1 MDPLMNMKRMTLQ
14 TIGYFGVYLLIGV
27 IIASLGP
34 TLPALA
40 ENVGV
45 GFATISLLFM
55 ARSFGYFVGS
65 LLGGTLYDLLNGHH
79 LLIFFMILS
88 MVALAFVPTTGTI
101 FLLAFLFVL
110 IGMAQGGLDVGS
122 NTLLVRARG
131 ANVGTYLN
139 AMFFFAGIGSFLI
152 PIYLGS
158 VPLVWGYWGISLA
171 LIPIALWVFLTPS
184 PEIPQQ
190 ADEKS
195 AGGKLSQPLLYIAFV
210 LLAFIFIGSEVS
222 YGGWLFTYFASSGL
236 GSEETAYTLNSIFWM
251 AIMLGRL
258 ISIPVVARFKL
269 ERIIF
274 VYLLGAVLSAATLYF
289 LRVHAFAVWVGSI
302 GMGLSMSALF
312 PSTYTLVQQRMKLSG
327 KLTGMVWAMGSLGA
341 MTLPWLIGQRIER
354 VGPASLV
361 QTMLIVWTLALGIF
375 LVAVRSGREV
385 ASP

>member
-1 MDPLMNMKRMTLQ
+1 MNMKRMTLQ

>member
-1 MDPLMNMKRMTLQ
+1 MNMKRMTLQ

-55 ARSFGYFVGS
+55 ARSFGYFAGS

-79 LLIFFMILS
+79 LLIFFIILS
-88 MVALAFVPTTGTI
+88 MVALAFVPTAGTI

-152 PIYLGS
+152 PIYLGNAS
-158 VPLVWGYWGISLA
+158 LAWGYRGISLA
-171 LIPIALWVFLTPS
+171 LIPIALWVFLTPA

-274 VYLLGAVLSAATLYF
+274 VYLLGAVLSAAILYF
-289 LRVHAFAVWVGSI
+289 LRAHAFAVWVGSI

-341 MTLPWLIGQRIER
+341 MTLPWLIGQRIEQ
-354 VGPASLV
+354 VGPASLM
-361 QTMLIVWTLALGIF
+361 QTMLIVWALALGVF
-375 LVAVRSGREV
+375 LVGVRSKHE
-385 ASP
+385 ASSR

>member
-1 MDPLMNMKRMTLQ
+1 MNMKRMTLQ

-152 PIYLGS
+152 PIYLGNAS
-158 VPLVWGYWGISLA
+158 LAWGYRGISLA
-171 LIPIALWVFLTPS
+171 LIPIALWVFLTPA

-274 VYLLGAVLSAATLYF
+274 VYLLGAVLSAAILYF
-289 LRVHAFAVWVGSI
+289 LRAHAFAVWVGSI

-341 MTLPWLIGQRIER
+341 MTLPWLIGQRIEQ
-354 VGPASLV
+354 VGPASLM
-361 QTMLIVWTLALGIF
+361 QTMLIVWALALGVF
-375 LVAVRSGREV
+375 LVGVRSKHE
-385 ASP
+385 ASSR

>member
-1 MDPLMNMKRMTLQ
+1 MNMKRMTLQ

-55 ARSFGYFVGS
+55 ARSFGYFLGS

-88 MVALAFVPTTGTI
+88 MIALAFVPATGTM

-110 IGMAQGGLDVGS
+110 IGIAQGGLDVGS

-152 PIYLGS
+152 PIYLGNAS
-158 VPLVWGYWGISLA
+158 LAWGYRGISLA
-171 LIPIALWVFLTPS
+171 LIPIALWVFLTPA

-190 ADEKS
+190 VDEKS
-195 AGGKLSQPLLYIAFV
+195 AGGKLSHPLLYIAFV

-251 AIMLGRL
+251 AIMIGRL

-269 ERIIF
+269 ERIILI
-274 VYLLGAVLSAATLYF
+274 YLLGAVLSAGILYF
-289 LRVHAFAVWVGSI
+289 LRAHALAVWVGSI

-354 VGPASLV
+354 IGPASLM
-361 QTMLIVWTLALGIF
+361 QTMLIVWILALGIF
-375 LVAVRSGREV
+375 LVAVQSRREV